1 MTDDTPSSFCRR
13 CTRHLTNPT
22 SIKHGMGPVCYTKRM
37 DGDLRQAK
45 QIGPRTI
52 TSKDLAKKVY
62 QAIYRLIHA
71 MDETVHPARW
81 KCPVCGATIQEMPL
95 ESTDHDAGLV
105 LPGFGK
111 PQWFYLHDEH
121 YDLAI
126 WKIGI
131 TDEKIMT
138 EMEAHGDIPEEWTR

>member
-1 MTDDTPSSFCRR
+1 MTDDTSSSFCRR

-52 TSKDLAKKVY
+52 TSKDFARKVY
-62 QAIYRLIHA
+62 QAIYRLINSL
-71 MDETVHPARW
+71 DEINLSRGKMLAHEDIQTL
-81 KCPVCGATIQEMPL
+81 PV
-95 ESTDHDAGLV
+95 ESFDSDNGIV

-111 PQWFYLHDEH
+111 PQWFYLHSSM

-138 EMEAHGDIPEEWTR
+138 EMEAHGDIPEGWTR